1 MSPWQ
6 VSFGVS
12 LAVLFPVAFAVNNEL
27 SYLAGYWP
35 LLWRHFGVHLI
46 LVPAMLWVGVIFGVF
61 SLARMLVLGDV
72 GSRITVLDKTI
83 REGRAGDANLSRAL
97 QREDSGDFES

>member
-12 LAVLFPVAFAVNNEL
+12 LAVLFPVAYFVHDEL

-35 LLWRHFGVHLI
+35 LLWRNFGIHLV

-83 REGRAGDANLSRAL
+83 REGRAGDENLSRAL

>member
-12 LAVLFPVAFAVNNEL
+12 IAVLLPVAYGVTAEL
-27 SYLAGYWP
+27 AYMAGYWP
-35 LLWRHFGVHLI
+35 LLWGYFGIHLI
-46 LVPAMLWVGVIFGVF
+46 FVPAMVWAGVVFGVY

-83 REGRAGDANLSRAL
+83 REGRAGDAELSRAL
-97 QREDSGDFES
+97 QREETGDFES